1 MRSYQNIHFTFTEIR
16 FCLICFNPTHLFEHA
31 SINPYIH
38 FPAEYREMKLAHDCC
53 TVLNVTPLQ
62 VKQHWKKFSL
72 RYLSLSPFSRRLLF
86 TVELAPPVLLCLTEW
101 RRQTE
106 EEGRYNTYAAEV
118 YMLLYR
124 KCIKRRSADIT
135 PEEGERERL
144 RGKWEGK
151 LRSSVRSGLSLPDM
165 TVTPQKTSLL
175 ETSVFF
181 VKASVQRQ

>member
-1 MRSYQNIHFTFTEIR
+1 
-16 FCLICFNPTHLFEHA
+16 
-31 SINPYIH
+31 
-38 FPAEYREMKLAHDCC
+38 MKLAHDCC